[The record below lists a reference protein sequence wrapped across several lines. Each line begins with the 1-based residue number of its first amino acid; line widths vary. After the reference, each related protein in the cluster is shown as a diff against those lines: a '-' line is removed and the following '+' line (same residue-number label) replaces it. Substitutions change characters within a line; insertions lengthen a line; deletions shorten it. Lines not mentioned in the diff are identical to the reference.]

1 MATTTSRT
9 QTTDTAAILAAVE
22 QEAKWKSEDEARL
35 QPQARL
41 GVKSKYLFRFLPG
54 AGMRGL
60 SVRIDRINEYVEDRV
75 QRAYDRSY
83 ERRVK
88 RIYGSVDKMKEQLG
102 FTLEG
107 LREAVNGD
115 WIEFTPI
122 PGQPGRQ
129 GSCYYA
135 TDNDEVAA
143 YLRFRMAM
151 DDGYWK
157 LLREEHPT
165 EMITVNGMEIPN
177 TSEGWDAARIAA
189 TRSRDTIIKE

>member
-1 MATTTSRT
+1 MATTQRT
-9 QTTDTAAILAAVE
+9 QPSMTMDQIMSSVE
-22 QEAKWKSEDEARL
+22 QEAKWKTEDEARL

-41 GVKSKYLFRFLPG
+41 GVKAKYLFRFLPG
-54 AGMRGL
+54 AGVRGL
-60 SVRIDRINEYVEDRV
+60 SVRIDRVNEYVEDRM
-75 QRAYDRSY
+75 QRAYEKSY

-88 RIYGSVDKMKEQLG
+88 RIYGSVEDMQANLG
-102 FTLEG
+102 FTLDG
-107 LREAVNGD
+107 LRDAVGGD

-135 TDNDEVAA
+135 TDNDEIAA
-143 YLRFRMAM
+143 YLRFRMTM

-165 EMITVNGMEIPN
+165 EMITVNGMQIPN

-189 TRSRDTIIKE
+189 TRLRDTIKE

>member
-1 MATTTSRT
+1 MNQIMAS
-9 QTTDTAAILAAVE
+9 VE
-22 QEAKWKSEDEARL
+22 QEAAWKSADEARL

-41 GVKSKYLFRFLPG
+41 GVRSKYLFRFLPG

-60 SVRIDRINEYVEDRV
+60 SVRIDRSNEYVEDRV
-75 QRAYDRSY
+75 QRAYDKSF

-88 RIYGSVDKMKEQLG
+88 RIYGSVENMKERLG
-102 FTLEG
+102 FTLDS
-107 LREAVNGD
+107 LRDELNGD

-129 GSCYYA
+129 GSCFYA
-135 TDNDEVAA
+135 TDSDEIAA
-143 YLRFRMAM
+143 YLRFRMATG
-151 DDGYWK
+151 DGYWT

-165 EMITVNGMEIPN
+165 EMITVNGIEIPN

-189 TRSRDTIIKE
+189 TRALGQIKE